1 MLTLMLTGNE
11 IRSRFL
17 NYFEQRHHTLVS
29 SSPLIPHNDPTLLF
43 INAGMNQFKD
53 VFLGREKRAY
63 VRATS
68 SQKCVRAGG
77 KHNDLE
83 NVGQTA
89 RHHTFFEMLG
99 NFSFGDYFKQD
110 AIAFAWEFLTGEM
123 GLPKDK
129 LWVTVFN
136 QDDEAHDIWRDQIG
150 IPAERL
156 IRMDEKD
163 NFWSMGDTGPCG
175 PCSEILI
182 DQGEE
187 MSCGDDCGIGRCD
200 CDRYLELWNLVFMQ
214 FDRAADG
221 TMTPLP
227 KPSIDTGMG
236 LERITAVM
244 QGVRSNYDCDLLR
257 GIIGRV
263 EELSGKRYGD
273 DPAHDMSMRVIA
285 DHSRATAFLIADGV
299 LPSNEG
305 RGYVLR
311 RIMRRAARHAKMLG
325 FAGPVLYQTSVFVL
339 ESMAGAFPEE
349 AKRTDYL
356 AKVVKNEEERFMQ
369 TLDNGLRI
377 LNEEVTRLRES
388 GAGILPGAV
397 AFKLYDTFGFP
408 LDLTADILRVEK
420 VAIDEDGF
428 EACMEEQRQKA
439 REHWK
444 GSGEEAIA
452 GIYRQ
457 LIEDGLRTRFTGYDA
472 QTGQGEVLAILLDG
486 QPVASAPQG
495 AKVEIVTSVTPFYGE
510 SGGQT
515 GDQGTI
521 ATADARVTVSDTRK
535 PLPELFVHVG
545 EITAGTLRTGDIATL
560 DLDRERRQATAL
572 NHTATHL
579 LQAALIEVLG
589 DHVKQAGSLV
599 TPERLRFDFIHF
611 SAMSAE
617 ELEKVETLVNRHI
630 RENAAVNTREMAH
643 DEAVTEG
650 ATALFGEKYG
660 DKVRVVK
667 VGDIS
672 MELCGGTHARA
683 SGDIGLF
690 KILQETGIAAG
701 VRRIEAVT
709 GVRALEVIRDQERT
723 LDQLAALVKTERPQL
738 ENRLRKLLEHQKE
751 LERELESLQ
760 TRLNADQAG
769 DLLDQATEVAGI
781 KIVRGR
787 VDNLDGKALRELAD
801 QVRDRLPSGV
811 LILGSAHDG
820 KAGLLVAVTKDL
832 TKRLQAGALIKQL
845 APMVGGGGGGRPD
858 LAQAGGSKPELLSEA
873 LAAAPQLIAQS
884 LETA

>member
-1 MLTLMLTGNE
+1 MTGNE
-11 IRSRFL
+11 IRTRFL
-17 NYFEQRHHTLVS
+17 QFFQERGHTVVPS
-29 SSPLIPHNDPTLLF
+29 SALIPHNDPTLLF

-53 VFLGREKRAY
+53 VFLGREKRDY
-63 VRATS
+63 VRAAS
-68 SQKCVRAGG
+68 AQKCVRAGG

-99 NFSFGDYFKQD
+99 NFSFGDYFKHD
-110 AIAFAWEFLTGEM
+110 AIAHAWDFLTGEM

-129 LWVTVFN
+129 LWVTVFRE
-136 QDDEAHDIWRDQIG
+136 DDEAYAIWRDEIG
-150 IPAERL
+150 IPEERL
-156 IRMDEKD
+156 IRMGEKD

-182 DQGEE
+182 DQGES
-187 MSCGDDCGIGRCD
+187 MTCGDDCGIGKCD

-214 FDRAADG
+214 FNRDADG

-236 LERITAVM
+236 LERISAVM
-244 QGVRSNYDCDLLR
+244 QGVQSNYDCDLLR
-257 GIIGRV
+257 GIIAYV

-273 DPAHDMSMRVIA
+273 DDAHDMSMRVIA

-325 FAGPVLYQTSVFVL
+325 FAEPVLYRTASFVL
-339 ESMAGAFPEE
+339 QSMADAYPEP
-349 AKRTDYL
+349 AQRTDYV
-356 AKVVKNEEERFMQ
+356 AKIVKIEEERFIQ

-377 LNEEVTRLRES
+377 LTDEVERLRAA
-388 GAGILPGAV
+388 GAAVLPGDV

-408 LDLTADILRVEK
+408 LDLTADILRGENVT
-420 VAIDEDGF
+420 IDEAGF

-457 LIEDGLRTRFTGYDA
+457 LVEEGLSSRFTGYD
-472 QTGQGEVLAILLDG
+472 TLSDRSEILAILLDG
-486 QPVASAPQG
+486 QPVSGAPGG
-495 AKVEIVTSVTPFYGE
+495 AKVEIVTAATPFYGE

-515 GDQGTI
+515 GDRGTLT
-521 ATADARVTVSDTRK
+521 TADARVTVSDTKK
-535 PLPELFVHVG
+535 PLPELLVHVG
-545 EITAGTLRTGDIATL
+545 EVVSGTLRTGDTATL
-560 DLDRERRQATAL
+560 EVDADRRCATAL

-579 LQAALIEVLG
+579 LQAALLEVLG

-611 SAMSAE
+611 SAMSPE
-617 ELEKVETLVNRHI
+617 EIDRVETLVNCRI
-630 RENAAVNTREMAH
+630 RQNAGVDTREMGH
-643 DEAVTEG
+643 EEAVAAG

-660 DKVRVVK
+660 DKVRVVR

-672 MELCGGTHARA
+672 MELCGGTHANA

-709 GVRALEVIRDQERT
+709 GAKALEVVRDQERT
-723 LDQLAALVKTERPQL
+723 LNHLATLIKTDRPQL
-738 ENRLRKLLEHQKE
+738 EVRLRKLLERQKE
-751 LERELESLQ
+751 LEREIESLQ
-760 TRLNADQAG
+760 SKLNADQAG
-769 DLLDQATEVAGI
+769 DLLQQAVEIAG
-781 KIVRGR
+781 VSVVCGR

-801 QVRDRLPSGV
+801 QIRDRLTSGV
-811 LILGSAHDG
+811 LVLGGAHEG

-832 TKRLQAGALIKQL
+832 TKRLQAGALVKQL
-845 APMVGGGGGGRPD
+845 AAMVGGGGGGRPD
-858 LAQAGGSKPELLSEA
+858 LAQAGGSKPEQLGEALASVPQLISEA
-873 LAAAPQLIAQS
+873 LNAA
-884 LETA
+884 

>member
-1 MLTLMLTGNE
+1 MTGNE
-11 IRSRFL
+11 IRTRFL
-17 NYFEQRHHTLVS
+17 QFFQQRGHSVVPS
-29 SSPLIPHNDPTLLF
+29 SALIPHNDPTLLF

-53 VFLGREKRAY
+53 VFLGREKRDY
-63 VRATS
+63 TRATS
-68 SQKCVRAGG
+68 AQKCVRAGG

-99 NFSFGDYFKQD
+99 NFSFGDYFKHD
-110 AIAFAWEFLTGEM
+110 AITYAWQFLTEEM
-123 GLPKDK
+123 RLPKDK
-129 LWVTVFN
+129 LWVTVFRE
-136 QDDEAHDIWRDQIG
+136 DDEAYGIWRDQIG
-150 IPAERL
+150 IPEERL
-156 IRMDEKD
+156 IRMGEKD

-182 DQGEE
+182 DQGES
-187 MSCGDDCGIGRCD
+187 MSCGANCGIGDCD

-214 FDRAADG
+214 FNRDADG
-221 TMTPLP
+221 TMSPLP

-236 LERITAVM
+236 LERISAVM
-244 QGVRSNYDCDLLR
+244 QGVQSNYDCDLLR
-257 GIIGRV
+257 GIIAYV

-273 DPAHDMSMRVIA
+273 DAAHDMSMRVIA

-325 FAGPVLYQTSVFVL
+325 FAEPVLYRTATFVL
-339 ESMAGAFPEE
+339 QSMADAYPEP
-349 AKRTDYL
+349 AQRADYV
-356 AKVVKNEEERFMQ
+356 ARIVKLEEERFIQ

-377 LNEEVTRLRES
+377 LTEEVERLKAA
-388 GAGILPGAV
+388 GANTLPGGV

-408 LDLTADILRVEK
+408 LDLTADILRSENVI
-420 VAIDEDGF
+420 IDEQGF

-457 LIEDGLRTRFTGYDA
+457 LAEEGIKSFFTGYD
-472 QTGQGEVLAILLDG
+472 TLSDRSDILAILVDG
-486 QPVASAPQG
+486 QTVASAPEG
-495 AKVEIVTSVTPFYGE
+495 AKVEIVTAATPFYGE

-515 GDQGTI
+515 GDHGTI
-521 ATADARVTVSDTRK
+521 TTADARVSVRDTRK
-535 PLPELFVHVG
+535 PLPELLVHVG
-545 EITAGTLRTGDIATL
+545 EVASGTLRTGDAATL
-560 DLDRERRQATAL
+560 EVDAERRRATAL

-599 TPERLRFDFIHF
+599 TPERLRFDFVHF
-611 SAMSAE
+611 SAMTPQ
-617 ELEKVETLVNRHI
+617 ELDKVETLVNCRI
-630 RENAAVNTREMAH
+630 RQNAGVDTREMAH
-643 DEAVTEG
+643 EEAVGAG

-660 DKVRVVK
+660 EKVRVVR

-672 MELCGGTHARA
+672 MELCGGTHAQA

-709 GVRALEVIRDQERT
+709 GAKALEVIKDQERT
-723 LDQLAALVKTERPQL
+723 LDHLANLIKTDRPQL
-738 ENRLRKLLEHQKE
+738 ETRLRKLLERQKE
-751 LERELESLQ
+751 LEREVESLQ
-760 TRLNADQAG
+760 GRLNADQAG
-769 DLLDQATEVAGI
+769 DLLRQAVAIDG
-781 KIVRGR
+781 VSVVCGR

-801 QVRDRLPSGV
+801 QVRERMTSGV
-811 LILGSAHDG
+811 LVLGSAHDG

-832 TKRLQAGALIKQL
+832 TRRLQAGALVKQL
-845 APMVGGGGGGRPD
+845 ASMVGGGGGGRPD
-858 LAQAGGSKPELLSEA
+858 LAQAGGSKPELLGEA
-873 LAAAPQLIAQS
+873 LASVPQVITEALNAA
-884 LETA
+884 

>member
-1 MLTLMLTGNE
+1 MTGNE

-17 NYFEQRHHTLVS
+17 KFFQDHGHTVVPS
-29 SSPLIPHNDPTLLF
+29 SALIPHNDPTLLF

-53 VFLGREKRAY
+53 VFLGREKRDY

-68 SQKCVRAGG
+68 AQKCVRAGG

-99 NFSFGDYFKQD
+99 NFSFGDYFKKE
-110 AIAFAWEFLTGEM
+110 AIDHAWKFLTEEM

-129 LWVTVFN
+129 LWVTVFRE
-136 QDDEAHDIWRDQIG
+136 DDEAYDIWRDQQG
-150 IPAERL
+150 IPEERL
-156 IRMDEKD
+156 IRMGEKD

-182 DQGEE
+182 DQGES
-187 MSCGDDCGIGRCD
+187 MSCGDECGIGKCD

-214 FDRAADG
+214 FNRDADG

-244 QGVRSNYDCDLLR
+244 QGVQSNYDCDLLR
-257 GIIGRV
+257 GIIAHV

-273 DPAHDMSMRVIA
+273 NAEHDMSMRVIA

-325 FAGPVLYQTSVFVL
+325 FADPVLYRTATFVL
-339 ESMAGAFPEE
+339 QSMAEAYPEPAQRADYV
-349 AKRTDYL
+349 AKI
-356 AKVVKNEEERFMQ
+356 VKIEEERFIQ

-377 LNEEVTRLRES
+377 LTEEVERLK
-388 GAGILPGAV
+388 AANATVLPGDV

-408 LDLTADILRVEK
+408 LDLTADILRGENVT
-420 VAIDEDGF
+420 IDEDGF

-444 GSGEEAIA
+444 GSGEEAIS

-457 LIEDGLRTRFTGYDA
+457 LAEEGARTDFTGYGEL
-472 QTGQGEVLAILLDG
+472 TGQSEILAILLDG
-486 QPVASAPQG
+486 QPVSSAPAG
-495 AKVEIVTSVTPFYGE
+495 AKVEIVTAATPFYGE

-515 GDQGTI
+515 GDCGTL
-521 ATADARVTVSDTRK
+521 AAGDAEVTITDTKK

-545 EITAGTLRTGDIATL
+545 EIAAGTLQTGETATL
-560 DLDRERRQATAL
+560 TVDRERRQATAL

-579 LQAALIEVLG
+579 LQAALVEVLG
-589 DHVKQAGSLV
+589 EHVKQAGSLV

-617 ELEKVETLVNRHI
+617 ELERVETLVNCRI
-630 RENAAVNTREMAH
+630 RENAGVDTREMDH
-643 DEAVTEG
+643 EQAVAEG

-660 DKVRVVK
+660 DKVRVVR

-672 MELCGGTHARA
+672 MELCGGTHANA

-709 GVRALEVIRDQERT
+709 GAKALQVVRDQERT
-723 LDQLAALVKTERPQL
+723 LDDLASLIKTDRPQL
-738 ENRLRKLLEHQKE
+738 EARLRKLLERQKE
-751 LERELESLQ
+751 LEREIESLQ
-760 TRLNADQAG
+760 GKLNADQAG
-769 DLLDQATEVAGI
+769 DLLQQATEIDGI
-781 KIVRGR
+781 SVVCGR

-801 QVRDRLPSGV
+801 QVRDRLSSGV
-811 LILGSAHDG
+811 LILGSAHEG

-832 TKRLQAGALIKQL
+832 TKRLQAGALVKQL
-845 APMVGGGGGGRPD
+845 AAMVGGGGGGRPD
-858 LAQAGGSKPELLSEA
+858 LAQAGGSKPEQLDEALASVPQRISEA
-873 LAAAPQLIAQS
+873 LNAA
-884 LETA
+884 